1 MPHTKRPSKVDID
14 LHKTDEE
21 KKQER
26 KRKNYYVLRKENTML
41 YQSNE

>member
-1 MPHTKRPSKVDID
+1 MIVKMPHTKRPSKVDIA

-26 KRKNYYVLRKENTML
+26 KRKTTV
-41 YQSNE
+41 